1 MRVEFGE
8 YQLDTDTRTLQREG
22 RRIPVQSKA
31 FDLLAYLIE
40 RRERVVSS
48 DELLDAL
55 WPGLHVT
62 PAALST
68 AVQKARQAV
77 GDDGEHQAVLHT
89 EHGKGFRFVAEVT
102 DLSPPETAQPIQDTV
117 QPTPETD
124 RPGSAGAAQIPLIAE
139 LKRRNVFRVAATG
152 LLAVVLVF
160 VAVDHY
166 VLEAEPE
173 QAEVV
178 AEQILAAERIA
189 RGKSVAV
196 LPFANMSKDAAS
208 EPFTN
213 GIYDDILTHIS
224 KIRDLKVIA
233 RTTMERLDPSLGIQE
248 IGTKLGVAAV
258 LEGGVQRVGDRVR
271 INVQLNDCETEAHLW
286 AETYDRELT
295 TANIFAIQS
304 EIATS
309 VADALQAELSP
320 EEQDR
325 IVGAPTENLAAYEAY
340 LLGQKRLSELT
351 IAAMREATDY
361 FQQAIRLDPSYA
373 LAYVGLADSYVHQAD
388 WGRAP
393 RAETLDKAQ
402 VAVEKALALDDRLGE
417 AYNSLGGI
425 KDVRGDFE
433 GAEAAYQHALELNPN
448 YATTYYWYGV
458 LLLRKLD
465 RAEEALPMFLKA
477 AELDPLSGMIL
488 LSVGVTL
495 ESLGRFEEALAW
507 YEQSLELDPVL
518 DGINGRIGFYH
529 WTVTGKLDQAVVWY
543 RRAASLDPEQPF
555 FATTLGA
562 IYLDLGDSD
571 KAEYWFERSIALRP
585 ERSAADIEMSFLHLY
600 RGDEPAAVEQAR
612 KALTVF
618 PGNSEAL
625 LLLRNHELSSGR
637 YAKARTLL
645 EKNNPDLLSDDDP
658 KVGTMNLGDAVNLAA
673 VLFKTGE
680 KERANLLLEKSL
692 QHIQTKPRLGKNGY
706 VLFDVEIFALQG
718 EKQKALAALRQAI
731 DEGWRR
737 YWWYNLKYEPDLVS
751 LHDEPEYQA
760 MVAEI
765 EDDMAAQLERVR
777 EMERNGELEPIPEI
791 PATTQ

>member
-1 MRVEFGE
+1 MRVAFGE
-8 YQLDTDTRTLQREG
+8 YQLDTKTRTLQREG
-22 RRIPVQSKA
+22 RRIPIQSKA

-40 RRERVVSS
+40 RRDQVVSS

-77 GDDGEHQAVLHT
+77 GDDGEHQTVLHT

-102 DLSPPETAQPIQDTV
+102 DLSEPETVVPPPLRHSPIRLT
-117 QPTPETD
+117 
-124 RPGSAGAAQIPLIAE
+124 AIAWIAAVL
-139 LKRRNVFRVAATG
+139 LVAAVAWF
-152 LLAVVLVF
+152 LNQPAVES
-160 VAVDHY
+160 A
-166 VLEAEPE
+166 PP
-173 QAEVV
+173 
-178 AEQILAAERIA
+178 R
-189 RGKSVAV
+189 SVAV
-196 LPFANMSKDAAS
+196 LPFANMSQDAAS

-224 KIRDLKVIA
+224 KIRELKVIA
-233 RTTMERLDPSLGIQE
+233 RTTMERLDPNLGIQE
-248 IGTKLGVAAV
+248 IGTVLRVAAV

-295 TANIFAIQS
+295 AVNIFAIQS
-304 EIATS
+304 EIATA

-325 IVGAPTENLAAYEAY
+325 IVSAPTENLAAYELY
-340 LLGQKRLSELT
+340 LLGQQRMAEST
-351 IAAMREATDY
+351 IAAVVEATDY
-361 FQQAIRLDPSYA
+361 FQRAIELDPSYA
-373 LAYVGLADSYVHQAD
+373 LAHVGLADSYIHQAE

-393 RAETLDKAQ
+393 RAETLDNAQ
-402 VAVEKALALDDRLGE
+402 VAAENALALNDRLGE

-433 GAEAAYQHALELNPN
+433 GAEAAYQRALELNPN
-448 YATTYYWYGV
+448 YATTYHWYGA
-458 LLLRKLD
+458 LLNSKLG
-465 RAEEALPMFLKA
+465 RFEEALPLLLRA
-477 AELDPLSGMIL
+477 AELDPLSAVIFMA
-488 LSVGVTL
+488 VGANL

-507 YEQSLELDPVL
+507 YERSLELDPMQ
-518 DGINGRIGFYH
+518 DGVNQNIGFYH
-529 WTVTGKLDQAVVWY
+529 WSVTGKLDQAVVWY
-543 RRAASLDPEQPF
+543 RRAASLDPEQPA
-555 FATTLGA
+555 FATMLGVVF
-562 IYLDLGDSD
+562 LDLGDPD
-571 KAEYWFERSIALRP
+571 EAEYWFKRSIALRP
-585 ERSAADIEMSFLHLY
+585 ERAGAEIEMSFLHLY
-600 RGDEPAAVEQAR
+600 RGDESAAVEQAR

-625 LLLRNHELSSGR
+625 LVLRNHELSSGR
-637 YAKARTLL
+637 YAEARALY
-645 EKNNPDLLSDDDP
+645 EKNYPDLLSDDDP
-658 KVGTMNLGDAVNLAA
+658 KVGRMNWVDAVNLALI
-673 VLFKTGE
+673 LFKTGE
-680 KERANLLLEKSL
+680 NERANLLLEKSL
-692 QHIQTKPRLGKNGY
+692 QHIQTKPRLGNNGY

-731 DEGWRR
+731 DEGCRR

-765 EDDMAAQLERVR
+765 EADMAAQLARVR
-777 EMERNGELEPIPEI
+777 EMERNGELAAIHRDE
-791 PATTQ
+791 TNLH

>member
-1 MRVEFGE
+1 
-8 YQLDTDTRTLQREG
+8 
-22 RRIPVQSKA
+22 
-31 FDLLAYLIE
+31 
-40 RRERVVSS
+40 VVSS

-77 GDDGEHQAVLHT
+77 GDDGDHQTVLHT

-102 DLSPPETAQPIQDTV
+102 DLS
-117 QPTPETD
+117 TPE
-124 RPGSAGAAQIPLIAE
+124 AAPATLTHSWTRLA
-139 LKRRNVFRVAATG
+139 FATG
-152 LLAVVLVF
+152 VAMVLLAVVVTWFLNQ
-160 VAVDHY
+160 
-166 VLEAEPE
+166 P
-173 QAEVV
+173 V
-178 AEQILAAERIA
+178 AESAPPR
-189 RGKSVAV
+189 SVAV
-196 LPFANMSKDAAS
+196 LPFANMSQNATD

-233 RTTMERLDPSLGIQE
+233 RTTMERLDPNLSIQE

-295 TANIFAIQS
+295 ATNIFAIQS
-304 EIATS
+304 EIAIS
-309 VADALQAELSP
+309 VAGALKATLSP

-325 IVGAPTENLAAYEAY
+325 IVSAPTENLAAYEAY
-340 LLGQKRLSELT
+340 LLGQQRMAEST
-351 IAAMREATDY
+351 IAAVREATDY
-361 FQQAIRLDPSYA
+361 FQRAIGLDPNYA
-373 LAYVGLADSYVHQAD
+373 LAYVGMADSYVHQAD

-393 RAETLDKAQ
+393 RAESLDKAQ
-402 VAVEKALALDDRLGE
+402 VAVEKALALDDQLGE
-417 AYNSLGGI
+417 AYNSLAGI
-425 KDVRGDFE
+425 KHERGDFE
-433 GAEAAYQHALELNPN
+433 YAEATYQRALELNPN
-448 YATTYYWYGV
+448 YATTYHWYGL
-458 LLLRKLD
+458 LLLRKLG

-477 AELDPLSGMIL
+477 AELDPLSAKIL
-488 LSVGVTL
+488 SSVGAAF
-495 ESLGRFEEALAW
+495 ESLGRFEEALVW
-507 YEQSLELDPVL
+507 YERSLELDPIL
-518 DGINGRIGFYH
+518 DGINERIGFYH
-529 WTVTGKLDQAVVWY
+529 WSVTGKLDQAVVWY
-543 RRAASLDPEQPF
+543 RRAVSLDPEQPI
-555 FATTLGA
+555 FATTLGV
-562 IYLDLGDSD
+562 IYLDLGDPD
-571 KAEYWFERSIALRP
+571 NAEYWFERSIALRP

-600 RGDEPAAVEQAR
+600 RGDESAAVKQAR

-637 YAKARTLL
+637 YAEARALF
-645 EKNNPDLLSDDDP
+645 EKNNSDLLGDDDP
-658 KVGTMNLGDAVNLAA
+658 KVGRMNWVDAVYLAL

-692 QHIQTKPRLGKNGY
+692 QHIQTKPRLGWNGY
-706 VLFDVEIFALQG
+706 VIFDVDIFALQG

-737 YWWYNLKYEPDLVS
+737 YWWYTLKHDPDLVS

-765 EDDMAAQLERVR
+765 EADMAEQLARVR